1 MINFLIK
8 LRSLSERS
16 DKVFLLILFIL
27 LLFSV
32 VLEILGLAL
41 ILPLISLM
49 FENLEGLIDSQSKIN
64 RFISIIPSSYLSIKN
79 IFLFYFFRFLFLL
92 VVVYLK
98 NYFSNNF
105 SSKITK
111 RLYKSYLFMPYED
124 LLKRD
129 ISSINKNLYAESY
142 SINLYIT
149 SIISFLIDL
158 ITTITIIS
166 TLLIVDF
173 YLTITILSVVLLIC
187 GFYLLFTKNY
197 VHNLGRQIESIN
209 SSIFKYLA
217 ETFNSIKDVIIY
229 NYQRELIQEF
239 SKKIDLKNKITT
251 IIGTLGQSTRYFLEF
266 LTLIIIF
273 FSVYLMISRDYKTE
287 ELATIITLF
296 GMGIIR
302 ALPAINGMLT
312 ATNNIKFTNH
322 SINVIFKELRSTKI
336 DYSSKQEL
344 IFNKSIKLLNITYC
358 YDDKRL
364 FEKFNLEINKGEFI
378 GIKGISGSGK
388 TTLMDIIAGLKTP
401 EEGQVLV
408 DNIPIKNNFFPWIT
422 QIAYVNQEALIID
435 KNIEENI
442 LFGKKKYPA
451 SKINSYL
458 KKFDLLSIKNSLGEN
473 GINISGGQKQR
484 ISLIRAIIRE
494 REVLL
499 IDEPTSSQDEYQ
511 RKEIINT
518 IKNLKGQKTI
528 IIISHNDDDLKSCDK
543 VIELK

>member
-1 MINFLIK
+1 MVNFLIK
-8 LRSLSERS
+8 LRLLSDRS
-16 DKVFLLILFIL
+16 DKIYLLVLFFLLL
-27 LLFSV
+27 LSV

-49 FENLEGLIDSQSKIN
+49 FENLEGLIDTQSKIN
-64 RFISIIPSSYLSIKN
+64 RLFSIIPSSYLTTKN
-79 IFLFYFFRFLFLL
+79 IFLFYFFRFIFLL
-92 VVVYLK
+92 IVVYVK
-98 NYFSNNF
+98 NFFSNNF
-105 SSKITK
+105 SSKVTK
-111 RLYKSYLFMPYED
+111 KLFKSYLLMPYEN

-173 YLTITILSVVLLIC
+173 YLTTTILSIVLLIC
-187 GFYLLFTKNY
+187 GFYLLITKNY
-197 VHNLGRQIESIN
+197 VHNLGKQIESIN

-229 NYQRELIQEF
+229 NYQRELIKGF
-239 SKKIDLKNKITT
+239 SEKIDLKNKITT
-251 IIGTLGQSTRYFLEF
+251 TIGTLGQSTRYFLEF

-273 FSVYLMISRDYKTE
+273 LSVYLMISKDYQTE

-322 SINVIFKELRSTKI
+322 SIKLIFDELRSSKI
-336 DYSSKQEL
+336 DYGSKQKL
-344 IFNKSIKLLNITYC
+344 IFKKSINLSNITYD
-358 YDDKRL
+358 YGDKGI
-364 FEKFNLEINKGEFI
+364 FKNFNLEIKKGDFI

-388 TTLMDIIAGLKTP
+388 TTLLDLISGLKTP
-401 EEGQVLV
+401 IQGEVLV
-408 DNIPIKNNFFPWIT
+408 DNKSIKNNFSHWIN

-435 KNIEENI
+435 KNIHENI
-442 LFGKKKYPA
+442 LFGDKNFSK
-451 SKINSYL
+451 SKINFYL
-458 KKFDLLSIKNSLGEN
+458 QKFDLLSIKNSLGEN

-484 ISLIRAIIRE
+484 ISLIRAIIRK

-499 IDEPTSSQDEYQ
+499 IDEPTSSQDENQ
-511 RKEIINT
+511 RLEIINT
-518 IKNLKGQKTI
+518 IKSFKGQKTI